1 MLCGITWLDVKREL
15 MYIKSV
21 ENVKGNYICDLY
33 NENNIKIIKTFKKL
47 IEKVKFITYTI
58 DMEIRRC
65 KQC

>member
-1 MLCGITWLDVKREL
+1 

>member
-1 MLCGITWLDVKREL
+1 

-58 DMEIRRC
+58 DMGASCEISYADFP
-65 KQC
+65 